1 MRRVVCTSLLVVV
14 CGRAI
19 GEEKQET
26 ISPSEAAKKVGEKVT
41 LQMEVKSVGHSD
53 SGVYF
58 LNSKENYRDEGNFT
72 IFINKD
78 GVESLQKA
86 KIDDPAIT
94 FKDKT
99 VRVTGEVKLYKD
111 HPEIAVEKAEQI
123 QIVEKK

>member
-58 LNSKENYRDEGNFT
+58 LNSEENYKTEGNFT
-72 IFINKD
+72 LFIDKA
-78 GVESLQKA
+78 GVEAFK
-86 KIDDPAIT
+86 KTGIDNFEDH
-94 FKDKT
+94 FKGKR
-99 VRVTGEVKLYKD
+99 VRVTGTVKIYKER
-111 HPEIAVEKAEQI
+111 PEIA
-123 QIVEKK
+123 